1 MGRSILQPLRA
12 SWEDGEMQVRSFW
25 RLYARLI
32 SLRWSAR
39 EGVFPRGE
47 ATEASASQALV
58 FTAIVLFL
66 ILAIVQIDLHRDELR
81 ALGFLSSEEG
91 IKASF
96 LSP

>member
-1 MGRSILQPLRA
+1 
-12 SWEDGEMQVRSFW
+12 MQVRSFW

-32 SLRWSAR
+32 LWHRSAR
-39 EGVFPRGE
+39 EGVSARRE
-47 ATEASASQALV
+47 ATEASASPALV